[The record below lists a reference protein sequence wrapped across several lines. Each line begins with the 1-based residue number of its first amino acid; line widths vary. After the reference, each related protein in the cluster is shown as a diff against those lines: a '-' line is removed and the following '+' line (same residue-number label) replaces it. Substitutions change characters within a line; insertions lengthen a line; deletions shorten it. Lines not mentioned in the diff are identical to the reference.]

1 MFGKFG
7 IRVGIS
13 SKGRIAWL
21 GIVKAFYVSGGGG
34 KGKKNMHI
42 PFVSLHKDYYRLET
56 LLSRVINDAQDVR
69 QIFEWYFYTRRISS
83 GRISREEDAR
93 FLSRGK
99 FVSSRSSRSRFK
111 KKFFS
116 R

>member
-21 GIVKAFYVSGGGG
+21 GIVKAFYVSGGR
-34 KGKKNMHI
+34 GKKNMHI